1 MVVSVCTYAVCLGAH
16 EGQKMALSLLSQ
28 LGMGSMDP
36 NPRYSHRTAP
46 RLDSSKH
53 YAAQKEMFIVTYF

>member
-1 MVVSVCTYAVCLGAH
+1 
-16 EGQKMALSLLSQ
+16 MALSLLSQ

-36 NPRYSHRTAP
+36 NLRNSHRTASG
-46 RLDSSKH
+46 LDSSKR